1 MGSPSRALEVGSP
14 QHLARRT
21 SCFILP
27 LTSDDPPRE
36 GRCRWPQPGHAAKL
50 WPSDSRRSA
59 PGFGPLGASV
69 RLGLQTLRGSA
80 SCGALGTGLPSRDS
94 EGRQLP
100 RAALVREFRRKVAP
114 LSELSASAARQT
126 APTAAPPAIGRFGAA
141 HRLVAKREFTAAL
154 RTGRRLRGDHVQLI
168 AAPRRG
174 QVGQPAEEL
183 PVLPSR
189 LGLSVS
195 KGVGNSPQRARLRRL
210 LREAFRGLRGRLK
223 GSCDVV
229 VIAKTPWPNAALA
242 DVSAEMAALLS
253 RLRLVAHVARPA
265 GEMP

>member
-1 MGSPSRALEVGSP
+1 MGPPSRGLEVGRSTSLCRRFSWFCRSHP
-14 QHLARRT
+14 LILHGASCSRWPNQGARPSAGPLPSAGPRRASGRT
-21 SCFILP
+21 GLHSMPGSTPNGARSTGLWNRDSKGRYLP
-27 LTSDDPPRE
+27 L
-36 GRCRWPQPGHAAKL
+36 
-50 WPSDSRRSA
+50 
-59 PGFGPLGASV
+59 
-69 RLGLQTLRGSA
+69 
-80 SCGALGTGLPSRDS
+80 
-94 EGRQLP
+94 
-100 RAALVREFRRKVAP
+100 AALVREFRRKVAP

-174 QVGQPAEEL
+174 PAGQTAEES

-210 LREAFRGLRGRLK
+210 LREAFRGLRSRLK

-229 VIAKTPWPNAALA
+229 VIAKAPWPDAALA

-253 RLRLVAHVARPA
+253 RLRLTVPVARPA
-265 GEMP
+265 GEAP